1 MLPIKELRVSMNK
14 LREIIKKELSNLI
27 TESYPPIEHF
37 TEDEVRNAIPVNY
50 GEIVEVVSVEMTNGK
65 KYYGE
70 IIDDKLICVI
80 NGKIYK
86 IDYFGT
92 QYGMRALLNK
102 DTEGLFVEV
111 YCEGKP
117 TYVWKLHVDSYNT
130 DPINRDKPNV
140 ELNLTIKFV
149 NGESVTL

>member
-1 MLPIKELRVSMNK
+1 MNK

-37 TEDEVRNAIPVNY
+37 TDNEVSNATPVRF
-50 GEIVEVVSVEMTNGK
+50 GEIVKVLSVEMTNRQ

-70 IIDDKLICVI
+70 IIDDELICAI

-86 IDYFGT
+86 ISYFAT
-92 QYGMRALLNK
+92 QYGMRAILNK
-102 DTEGLFVEV
+102 DVEGLFVEV
-111 YCEGKP
+111 YCEGKS

-130 DPINRDKPNV
+130 DPINRDKPEV
-140 ELNLTIKFV
+140 ELNLTLKFV
-149 NGESVTL
+149 DGESVTN

>member
-70 IIDDKLICVI
+70 IIDDKAYICLE
-80 NGKIYK
+80 
-86 IDYFGT
+86 T
-92 QYGMRALLNK
+92 S
-102 DTEGLFVEV
+102 
-111 YCEGKP
+111 C
-117 TYVWKLHVDSYNT
+117 
-130 DPINRDKPNV
+130 
-140 ELNLTIKFV
+140 
-149 NGESVTL
+149 